1 MRSPRASGNSSTV
14 AAGGS
19 AHASAT
25 GAASGAASG
34 AGPVGLPAA
43 FAGRPLA
50 ADLLS
55 LRELQASLALEEND
69 DAVVRVG
76 TNAIVEILAVDCGL
90 ALVDGAEGRPDIRFG
105 WLQGRTMAN
114 GEMDSLAEA
123 LKGEIASARDRGPGT
138 QLLVAAQHALPGTP
152 TLAAQVRALGFS

>member
-1 MRSPRASGNSSTV
+1 MRSPRGSGNSSTV

-19 AHASAT
+19 AHASAP

-90 ALVDGAEGRPDIRFG
+90 AMVDAEAGRPPIRFG
-105 WLQGRTMAN
+105 WLQGRAMTHSELDRSDERAMA
-114 GEMDSLAEA
+114 E
-123 LKGEIASARDRGPGT
+123 
-138 QLLVAAQHALPGTP
+138 
-152 TLAAQVRALGFS
+152 